1 MSIRLF
7 IHAGTHKTAT
17 TAFQGVCFENRELL
31 ATWGVIYPFARQH
44 SELAHQLQRG
54 ELNNLRCLLDLIRT
68 NFDDD
73 TTLLL
78 SGEDFESV
86 LVDDEMAITL
96 ENEVAKKGFAP
107 VEWYFVF
114 RNQVDYFHSIYAQL
128 CKQGVV
134 LDRRK
139 ILSEIVDKG
148 HFSVSHWDFDY
159 NFAFDCDRY
168 VEDRDHSTGPRLR
181 GTF

>member
-1 MSIRLF
+1 MSIRLV

-78 SGEDFESV
+78 SGEDFENV

-96 ENEVAKKGFAP
+96 ENEVAKRGFAP

-128 CKQGVV
+128 CK
-134 LDRRK
+134 
-139 ILSEIVDKG
+139 
-148 HFSVSHWDFDY
+148 
-159 NFAFDCDRY
+159 
-168 VEDRDHSTGPRLR
+168 
-181 GTF
+181 